1 VIRILIADDHAIVRE
16 GLKQIIS
23 DDPEMVVS
31 AEASTGSQALDRL
44 SKGAYDVVIL
54 DVSMPGGSG
63 LEVLKQIRRTWPE
76 LPVIILTMYPE
87 EHYAIRALKAGA
99 SGYLTK
105 ENAPEELVAAIKKA
119 AQGGKYVSASLAEK
133 LASYLEADTRKPLHE
148 RLSDREYEVMC
159 MIGRG
164 RTSTQIARE
173 LNLSVKTIST
183 YRSRILEKMG
193 MENNAEIIRYAVKN
207 CLVD

>member
-1 VIRILIADDHAIVRE
+1 MIRILIADDHAIVRE

-63 LEVLKQIRRTWPE
+63 LAVLKQIRRTWPE

-133 LASYLEADTRKPLHE
+133 LAFYLEADTRKPLHE

-164 RTSTQIARE
+164 RTSTEIARE
-173 LNLSVKTIST
+173 LHLSIKTIST

>member
-1 VIRILIADDHAIVRE
+1 MIRILIADDHAIVRE